1 MPWLIQ
7 GCCLV
12 KAAGRPVRVSFEGGC
27 GLEFRPWAPDNKNTT
42 INSITYMLFLS
53 HLQTLATI
61 QEFRISSSPASVCAE
76 ASEISRGCWPS
87 KPDPMY
93 GLSSSGSVSTRRQAD
108 FMLPP
113 AQSPLVALAYR
124 PSHGDRYRGRESWPA
139 QSARRRNAPFWPAE
153 AYSA

>member
-1 MPWLIQ
+1 MSYLHLSLCIKR
-7 GCCLV
+7 LDV
-12 KAAGRPVRVSFEGGC
+12 H
-27 GLEFRPWAPDNKNTT
+27 RPWAPDNKNTT

-61 QEFRISSSPASVCAE
+61 QESCSELVRRQRPLCAE
-76 ASEISRGCWPS
+76 ASEIFRGCWPS
-87 KPDPMY
+87 KPDPVY

-124 PSHGDRYRGRESWPA
+124 PSHGDRYRRRESWPA